1 MRRFDSLGVFF
12 VRDRKVVSVRLDQE
26 EEREG
31 LLAKLQAEGGVIID
45 GEHHQIDGIE
55 SFAVTPLRK
64 GMEIGLRLSPQEIDG
79 QA

>member
-64 GMEIGLRLSPQEIDG
+64 GMEIGLRLSPQEAAD
-79 QA
+79 